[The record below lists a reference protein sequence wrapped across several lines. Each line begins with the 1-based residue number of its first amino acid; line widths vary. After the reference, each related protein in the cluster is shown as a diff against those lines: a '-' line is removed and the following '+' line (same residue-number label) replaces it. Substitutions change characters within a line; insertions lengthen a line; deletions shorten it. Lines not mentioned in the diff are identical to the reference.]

1 MKLILTYTLG
11 LSLAWLGL
19 ISLLA
24 GLAAWPRDGAF
35 MPLGAGLTILM
46 IAARFLLSLVRQ
58 YLRPGLKS

>member
-24 GLAAWPRDGAF
+24 GLTAWPRDGFF
-35 MPLGAGLTILM
+35 MPVGAGALLLL
-46 IAARFLLSLVRQ
+46 AAFRPLLSLVRQ
-58 YLRPGLKS
+58 YQRPGQA